1 MKKLKS
7 LLTPLLLT
15 TAIISSAHASTLVI
29 NSDQADPAPKAAFQK
44 IMAKFEAENP
54 DIDVEFNIYDKEA
67 YKTAIRNWLAT
78 SPPDVVFWYAGNR
91 MKAFVD
97 RKLFTDVSDIWNELD
112 LKKSMP
118 SSVSSM
124 TVNEKQWGIPYTYYQ
139 VGVYYRKDIFEKHGL
154 SAPKTWQDL
163 LNVSATLKSNNVAPI
178 AIGTKFLWPAA
189 AWFDY
194 INLRLNGLDFHME
207 LMEGRAAY
215 TDERVRN
222 VFKYWRELVEPGYF
236 LKNHSSYSWQE
247 AQPFLYKGDAAMYLI
262 GNYIAPNFP
271 KELDGKMGF
280 FQFPIIDPNVPVA
293 EDAPTDTIHIPAKAK
308 NKKDAR
314 KFLEFMSRAE
324 NQTLVN
330 EALLQIPTNKNAS
343 AVDNYFL
350 NKGVEVLS
358 KASGTAQFYDR
369 DTHPNMAKEGMKG
382 FQEFMIKPDRLD
394 RILNRLE
401 KVRQQT
407 FKVNQ

>member
-1 MKKLKS
+1 MKKLSS
-7 LLTPLLLT
+7 LLSPLILAAAL
-15 TAIISSAHASTLVI
+15 ASSAHADTLVI
-29 NSDQADPAPKAAFQK
+29 NSDQADSAPKAAFEK
-44 IMAKFEAENP
+44 IISKFKAENP
-54 DIDVEFNIYDKEA
+54 DIDVKYNLYDKEA

-91 MKAFVD
+91 MKTFVD
-97 RKLFTDVSDIWNELD
+97 RNLFDDVSDIWDELN
-112 LKKSMP
+112 LKESMP
-118 SSVSSM
+118 SSLSSM
-124 TVNEKQWGIPYTYYQ
+124 TINNKQWGIPYTYYQ
-139 VGVYYRKDIFEKHGL
+139 VGVYYRKDLFEKYGL
-154 SAPKTWQDL
+154 SEPKTWQDL
-163 LNVSATLKSNNVAPI
+163 LDASATLKANNIAPI

-194 INLRLNGLDFHME
+194 LDLRLNGLKFHMD
-207 LMEGRAAY
+207 LMEGRIAY

-222 VFKYWRELVEPGYF
+222 VFKYWLELVKPGYF
-236 LKNHSSYSWQE
+236 LANHSSYSWQE
-247 AQPFLYKGDAAMYLI
+247 AQPFLYNGTAAMYLI

-293 EDAPTDTIHIPAKAK
+293 EDAPTDTIHIPAKAH

-314 KFLEFMSRAE
+314 KFLKFMARAE

-330 EALLQIPTNKNAS
+330 AALLQIPTNKHAS

-358 KASGTAQFYDR
+358 NASGTAQFYDR

-382 FQEFMIKPDRLD
+382 FQEFMVKPERLD
-394 RILNRLE
+394 KILNRLE
-401 KVRQQT
+401 KVRQRT
-407 FKVNQ
+407 FK

>member
-7 LLTPLLLT
+7 LLTPLLLA
-15 TAIISSAHASTLVI
+15 TALISSAHASTLVI

-54 DIDVEFNIYDKEA
+54 EINVEFNIYDKEA

-91 MKAFVD
+91 MKTFVD
-97 RKLFTDVSDIWNELD
+97 RKLFTDVSDIWKELD

-124 TVNEKQWGIPYTYYQ
+124 TVDGKQWGIPYTYYQ
-139 VGVYYRKDIFEKHGL
+139 VGVYYRKDIFEKYGL

-163 LNVSATLKSNNVAPI
+163 LKVSATLKSNNVEPI

-194 INLRLNGLDFHME
+194 IDLRLNGLKFHMD
-207 LMEGRAAY
+207 LMDGRIAY

-222 VFKYWRELVEPGYF
+222 VFKYWKELVEPGYF
-236 LKNHSSYSWQE
+236 LQNHASYSWQE
-247 AQPFLYKGDAAMYLI
+247 AQPFLYNGSAAMYLI

-271 KELDGKMGF
+271 KNLDGKIGF
-280 FQFPIIDPNVPVA
+280 FQFPIIDPTVPVA

-314 KFLEFMSRAE
+314 KFLKFMARAD
-324 NQTLVN
+324 NQTIVN
-330 EALLQIPTNKNAS
+330 AALLQIPTNKNAS
-343 AVDNYFL
+343 IVDNYF
-350 NKGVEVLS
+350 
-358 KASGTAQFYDR
+358 
-369 DTHPNMAKEGMKG
+369 
-382 FQEFMIKPDRLD
+382 
-394 RILNRLE
+394 
-401 KVRQQT
+401 
-407 FKVNQ
+407 

>member
-1 MKKLKS
+1 MKKLS
-7 LLTPLLLT
+7 ALLSPLILAAAL
-15 TAIISSAHASTLVI
+15 AGSAHADTLVI
-29 NSDQADPAPKAAFQK
+29 NSDQADSAPKAAFEK
-44 IMAKFEAENP
+44 IISKFKAENP
-54 DIDVEFNIYDKEA
+54 DIDVKYNLYDKEA

-91 MKAFVD
+91 MKTFVD
-97 RKLFTDVSDIWNELD
+97 RNLFDDVSDIWDELN
-112 LKKSMP
+112 LKESMP
-118 SSVSSM
+118 SSLSSM
-124 TVNEKQWGIPYTYYQ
+124 TINNKQWGIPYTYYQ
-139 VGVYYRKDIFEKHGL
+139 VGVYYRKDLFEKYGL
-154 SAPKTWQDL
+154 SEPKTWQDL
-163 LNVSATLKSNNVAPI
+163 LDASATLKANNIAPI

-194 INLRLNGLDFHME
+194 LDLRLNGLKFHMD
-207 LMEGRAAY
+207 LMEGRIAY

-222 VFKYWRELVEPGYF
+222 VFKYWLELVKPGYF
-236 LKNHSSYSWQE
+236 LANHSSYSWQE
-247 AQPFLYKGDAAMYLI
+247 AQPFLYNGTAAMYLI

-293 EDAPTDTIHIPAKAK
+293 EDAPTDTIHIPAKAH

-314 KFLEFMSRAE
+314 KFLKFMARAE

-330 EALLQIPTNKNAS
+330 AALLQIPTNKHAS

-358 KASGTAQFYDR
+358 NASGTAQFYDR

-382 FQEFMIKPDRLD
+382 FQEFMVKPERLD
-394 RILNRLE
+394 KILNRLE
-401 KVRQQT
+401 KVRQRT
-407 FKVNQ
+407 FK

>member
-1 MKKLKS
+1 MKKLNA
-7 LLTPLLLT
+7 LLSPLLLASAL
-15 TAIISSAHASTLVI
+15 AIPAHADTLVI
-29 NSDQADPAPKAAFQK
+29 NSDQADAAPKAAFEK
-44 IMAKFEAENP
+44 IISKFKAENP
-54 DIDVEFNIYDKEA
+54 DIDVKYNLYDKEA

-91 MKAFVD
+91 MKTFVD
-97 RKLFTDVSDIWNELD
+97 RNLFDDVSDIWDELN
-112 LKKSMP
+112 LKESMP
-118 SSVSSM
+118 SSLSSM
-124 TVNEKQWGIPYTYYQ
+124 TINNKQWGIPYTYYQ
-139 VGVYYRKDIFEKHGL
+139 VGVYYRKDLFEKYGL
-154 SAPKTWQDL
+154 SEPKTWQDL
-163 LNVSATLKSNNVAPI
+163 LKASATLKANKIAPI

-194 INLRLNGLDFHME
+194 IDLRINGLKFHMD
-207 LMEGRAAY
+207 LMEGRIAY

-222 VFKYWRELVEPGYF
+222 VFKYWLELVKPGYF
-236 LKNHSSYSWQE
+236 LPNHSSYSWQE
-247 AQPFLYKGDAAMYLI
+247 AQPFLYNGTAAMYLI

-293 EDAPTDTIHIPAKAK
+293 EDAPTDTIHIPAKAN

-314 KFLEFMSRAE
+314 KFLKFMTRAE

-330 EALLQIPTNKNAS
+330 AALLQIPTNKHAS

-358 KASGTAQFYDR
+358 NASGTAQFYDR

-382 FQEFMIKPDRLD
+382 FQEFMVKPERLD
-394 RILNRLE
+394 KILKRLE
-401 KVRQQT
+401 KVRQRT
-407 FKVNQ
+407 FK

>member
-1 MKKLKS
+1 MKKIS
-7 LLTPLLLT
+7 ALLTPLLL
-15 TAIISSAHASTLVI
+15 AGSLISSAYADTLVI
-29 NSDQADPAPKAAFQK
+29 NSDQADAAPKAAFEK
-44 IMAKFEAENP
+44 IISKFKAENP
-54 DIDVEFNIYDKEA
+54 DIDVKYNLYDKEA

-91 MKAFVD
+91 MKTFVD
-97 RKLFTDVSDIWNELD
+97 RNLFADVSEIWEDLD
-112 LKKSMP
+112 LKTVMP
-118 SSVSSM
+118 SSTSSM
-124 TVNEKQWGIPYTYYQ
+124 TIDDKQWGLPYTYYQ
-139 VGVYYRKDIFEKHGL
+139 VGVYYRKDLFEKFGL
-154 SAPKTWQDL
+154 AEPKTWQDL
-163 LNVSATLKSNNVAPI
+163 LDASATLKANNIAPI
-178 AIGTKFLWPAA
+178 AIGTKYLWPAA

-194 INLRLNGLDFHME
+194 INLRLNGLEFHMD

-215 TDERVRN
+215 TDEKVRN
-222 VFKYWRELVEPGYF
+222 VFKYWRELVDPGYF
-236 LKNHSSYSWQE
+236 LDNHSSYSWQE
-247 AQPFLYKGDAAMYLI
+247 AQPFLYNGTAAMYLI

-350 NKGVEVLS
+350 NKGVEVLGT
-358 KASGTAQFYDR
+358 ASGTAQFYDR

-382 FQEFMIKPDRLD
+382 FQEFLVKPDRLD
-394 RILNRLE
+394 QILERLE
-401 KVRQQT
+401 KVRQRT
-407 FKVNQ
+407 FK